1 MCFISLPTT
10 NLNKILKVETNN
22 ETFIPT
28 MKRYLFIIILIFCAV
43 VPMTAQYY
51 SVNYDKRTVAE
62 MTAAFASE
70 AATEAYYAEQ
80 VAKIR
85 EYYQAAEVAAA
96 GIFTSKFLDRRAL
109 TDLGLW
115 TSSTEN
121 YYYRRIYNMVSAK
134 IMPKIWTVAGMMLRS
149 PQNALYWGSY
159 LYKVCEETKTL
170 CYQFESIVTNS
181 RLSFRDIAFLE
192 INQELAAIL
201 KLSELGDVD
210 WKNLLDNFS
219 DIGSNFTKDNLKA
232 DIDNLY
238 AMGVSLASAGAG
250 NAVSSIVGNSNFNG
264 TLMDKT
270 SSVIEIAEN
279 TYDLYNNLSTNA
291 GNTLLQF
298 VGGQEGIANLFS
310 LSNYNTTAWITDY
323 AREGMGQYYTQRW
336 YIYSVDQG
344 SEKLCDYYPPTDDD
358 AILYGDHWYRISTTD
373 PDFYPSSSQREAAL
387 QNSENHAG
395 WSRSRVQQLNNSNDG
410 YNYNISY
417 YSSAYI
423 LSKKKSGQYAKAYAY
438 EIHVTKS
445 WYKQEVKYEDVFDS
459 YSMDMATFRAGL
471 NARLADYNDNEDGI
485 RYYIGSDSKR
495 YYQATNAEKMAGCE
509 TATIS
514 VTCHDGTKLGEGS
527 TQYKCSQCGGSVNAH
542 TKQCSMATSIT
553 SESVN
558 TSEIDAKIAETES
571 RIASIDTEIAR
582 LEAENSNLLKQI
594 QTSSVED
601 AARYRQQYNA
611 NKDRI
616 SVLKSERSAAEKEL
630 ADYNQAKQEAVD
642 GENAATDDYYR
653 IPAIMQD
660 CKNAYNLSWNG
671 AGAWEGNTFVRT
683 ASMPNINGTI
693 TFKATISIAR
703 KPKYFLGIKIHRA
716 IVQISWTLTTEYSD
730 TQVVAVIN
738 LDPSKT
744 DQEKADEVNAK
755 LSEIAREYP
764 SCEPTVEYAKSS
776 PVESDDTEDTY
787 HLLWTSDRLDIAR
800 QIDSRLTKIYADL
813 VSLEKMM
820 HYKHSIIDILRS
832 IAPLDT
838 DQGRRLTL
846 IERCRK
852 RWLRNAANSAHSDT
866 YNGKY
871 EEEDEDEDD
880 DEE

>member
-1 MCFISLPTT
+1 
-10 NLNKILKVETNN
+10 
-22 ETFIPT
+22 
-28 MKRYLFIIILIFCAV
+28 MKRYLFIIILFVCAA

-279 TYDLYNNLSTNA
+279 TYDLYNDLSTNA

-445 WYKQEVKYEDVFDS
+445 WYRQEVKYEDVFDS

-527 TQYKCSQCGGSVNAH
+527 TQYKCSQCGGSINAH
-542 TKQCSMATSIT
+542 TKQCSMATTIT

-571 RIASIDTEIAR
+571 RLASIDTEIAR
-582 LEAENSNLLKQI
+582 LEAENSNLLKLI

-616 SVLKSERSAAEKEL
+616 SALKSEKSAAEKEL

-642 GENAATDDYYR
+642 GENATTDDYYR

-871 EEEDEDEDD
+871 DEEDEDE
-880 DEE
+880 EEE

>member
-1 MCFISLPTT
+1 
-10 NLNKILKVETNN
+10 
-22 ETFIPT
+22 
-28 MKRYLFIIILIFCAV
+28 MKRYLFIIILFVCAA
-43 VPMTAQYY
+43 VPTTAQYY

-70 AATEAYYAEQ
+70 AATEAYYTEQ

-279 TYDLYNNLSTNA
+279 TYDLYNDLSTNA

-445 WYKQEVKYEDVFDS
+445 WYRQEVKYEDVFDS

-582 LEAENSNLLKQI
+582 LEAENSNLLKLI

-616 SVLKSERSAAEKEL
+616 SALKSEKSAAEKEL

-871 EEEDEDEDD
+871 DEEDEDE
-880 DEE
+880 EE

>member
-1 MCFISLPTT
+1 
-10 NLNKILKVETNN
+10 
-22 ETFIPT
+22 
-28 MKRYLFIIILIFCAV
+28 MKRYLFIIILFVCAA

-445 WYKQEVKYEDVFDS
+445 WYRQEVKYEDVFDS

-542 TKQCSMATSIT
+542 TKQCSMATTIT

-558 TSEIDAKIAETES
+558 TSEIDAKIAETE
-571 RIASIDTEIAR
+571 
-582 LEAENSNLLKQI
+582 
-594 QTSSVED
+594 
-601 AARYRQQYNA
+601 
-611 NKDRI
+611 
-616 SVLKSERSAAEKEL
+616 
-630 ADYNQAKQEAVD
+630 
-642 GENAATDDYYR
+642 
-653 IPAIMQD
+653 
-660 CKNAYNLSWNG
+660 
-671 AGAWEGNTFVRT
+671 
-683 ASMPNINGTI
+683 
-693 TFKATISIAR
+693 
-703 KPKYFLGIKIHRA
+703 
-716 IVQISWTLTTEYSD
+716 
-730 TQVVAVIN
+730 
-738 LDPSKT
+738 
-744 DQEKADEVNAK
+744 
-755 LSEIAREYP
+755 
-764 SCEPTVEYAKSS
+764 
-776 PVESDDTEDTY
+776 
-787 HLLWTSDRLDIAR
+787 
-800 QIDSRLTKIYADL
+800 
-813 VSLEKMM
+813 
-820 HYKHSIIDILRS
+820 
-832 IAPLDT
+832 
-838 DQGRRLTL
+838 GR
-846 IERCRK
+846 
-852 RWLRNAANSAHSDT
+852 
-866 YNGKY
+866 
-871 EEEDEDEDD
+871 
-880 DEE
+880 

>member
-1 MCFISLPTT
+1 
-10 NLNKILKVETNN
+10 
-22 ETFIPT
+22 
-28 MKRYLFIIILIFCAV
+28 MKRYLFIITFFICAV
-43 VPMTAQYY
+43 APTMAQYY
-51 SVNYDKRTVAE
+51 SVNFDKRTVAE

-96 GIFTSKFLDRRAL
+96 GVFTSKFLDRRAL

-115 TSSTEN
+115 TSATEN

-134 IMPKIWTVAGMMLRS
+134 IMPKIWTVAGMMLKS

-181 RLSFRDIAFLE
+181 RLSFSDIAFLE

-201 KLSELGDVD
+201 KLSELGNVD
-210 WKNLLDNFS
+210 WKNMFDNFS
-219 DIGSNFTKDNLKA
+219 NVGSNFTKENLKE

-238 AMGVSLASAGAG
+238 SMGVNLASAGAG
-250 NAVSSIVGNSNFNG
+250 NAVGSILGNSNFNG
-264 TLMDKT
+264 TLMEKT

-279 TYDLYNNLSTNA
+279 TYDLYENLSTNA

-298 VGGQEGIANLFS
+298 VGGEEGIANLFS

-358 AILYGDHWYRISTTD
+358 AILYGDHWNRISTKD
-373 PDFYPSSSQREAAL
+373 PNFYPSSSQWEAAL

-410 YNYNISY
+410 YNYSINY

-445 WYKQEVKYEDVFDS
+445 WYREEVKYEDVFDS
-459 YSMDMATFRAGL
+459 YSMDLTTFKAGL
-471 NARLADYNDNEDGI
+471 NARLSEYNDNEDGI
-485 RYYIGSDSKR
+485 RYYLGCDSKR

-514 VTCHDGTKLGEGS
+514 VTCHDGAKLGEGS
-527 TQYKCSQCGGSVNAH
+527 TQYKCSKCGGSVNAH
-542 TKQCSMATSIT
+542 TKQCAMATSVT
-553 SESVN
+553 SESID
-558 TSEIDAKIAETES
+558 TSELDSKISETES
-571 RIASIDTEIAR
+571 KIASIKSEIAS
-582 LEAENSNLLKQI
+582 LEAENTNLLKLI

-616 SVLKSERSAAEKEL
+616 SVLNSEKSAAENEL
-630 ADYNQAKQEAVD
+630 ASYNQAKQEAID
-642 GENAATDDYYR
+642 GENAVTDDYYR

-660 CKNAYNLSWNG
+660 CKTAYNLSWNG
-671 AGAWEGNTFVRT
+671 SGAWEGNTFVRT

-693 TFKATISIAR
+693 TFKATVSIAR

-716 IVQISWTLTTEYSD
+716 IVQISWSLTTEYSD

-738 LDPSKT
+738 LNPS
-744 DQEKADEVNAK
+744 DSDEEKANEVNAK

-764 SCEPTVEYAKSS
+764 SCDPTVEYAKNS
-776 PVESDDTEDTY
+776 PIESDDTEDTY

-800 QIDSRLTKIYADL
+800 QIDSRLTKIYAEL

-820 HYKHSIIDILRS
+820 HYKHSIIDIIRS
-832 IAPLDT
+832 IAPLNME
-838 DQGRRLTL
+838 QGRRLTL
-846 IERCRK
+846 IEQCRK
-852 RWLRNAANSAHSDT
+852 RWLRHAANSAHSDT

-871 EEEDEDEDD
+871 EEDEDEDN

>member
-1 MCFISLPTT
+1 
-10 NLNKILKVETNN
+10 
-22 ETFIPT
+22 
-28 MKRYLFIIILIFCAV
+28 MKRYLFIIILFVCAA

-445 WYKQEVKYEDVFDS
+445 WYRQEVKYEDVFDS

-542 TKQCSMATSIT
+542 TKQCSMATTIT

-558 TSEIDAKIAETES
+558 TSEIDAKIAETEG

-616 SVLKSERSAAEKEL
+616 SVLKSEKSAAEKEL

-716 IVQISWTLTTEYSD
+716 ILQISWELTSEYTD
-730 TQVVAVIN
+730 TQVVDVLT
-738 LDPSKT
+738 LDPNASDEEKT
-744 DQEKADEVNAK
+744 RQVNSRISEIAQEFPSCSITTEYAKSEATQTADNDDVIH
-755 LSEIAREYP
+755 LLWSSDRLEIARE
-764 SCEPTVEYAKSS
+764 V
-776 PVESDDTEDTY
+776 
-787 HLLWTSDRLDIAR
+787 
-800 QIDSRLTKIYADL
+800 DSRITKIYADL

-820 HYKHSIIDILRS
+820 HYKRSIIDVLKDILPS
-832 IAPLDT
+832 IDA
-838 DQGRRLTL
+838 DQGRRRTL
-846 IERCRK
+846 IEECYE
-852 RWLRNAANSAHSDT
+852 RWRENADPNRG
-866 YNGKY
+866 NG
-871 EEEDEDEDD
+871 EDNENEN
-880 DEE
+880 

>member
-1 MCFISLPTT
+1 
-10 NLNKILKVETNN
+10 
-22 ETFIPT
+22 
-28 MKRYLFIIILIFCAV
+28 MKRYLFIIILFVCAA

-181 RLSFRDIAFLE
+181 RLSFRDIAFLK

-445 WYKQEVKYEDVFDS
+445 WYRQEVKYEDVFDS

-542 TKQCSMATSIT
+542 TKQCSMATTIT

-558 TSEIDAKIAETES
+558 TSEIDAKIAETEG

-616 SVLKSERSAAEKEL
+616 SALKSEKSAAEKEL

-800 QIDSRLTKIYADL
+800 QIDSRITKIYADL

-871 EEEDEDEDD
+871 DEEDEDE
-880 DEE
+880 EEE

>member
-1 MCFISLPTT
+1 
-10 NLNKILKVETNN
+10 
-22 ETFIPT
+22 
-28 MKRYLFIIILIFCAV
+28 
-43 VPMTAQYY
+43 
-51 SVNYDKRTVAE
+51 
-62 MTAAFASE
+62 
-70 AATEAYYAEQ
+70 
-80 VAKIR
+80 
-85 EYYQAAEVAAA
+85 
-96 GIFTSKFLDRRAL
+96 
-109 TDLGLW
+109 
-115 TSSTEN
+115 
-121 YYYRRIYNMVSAK
+121 
-134 IMPKIWTVAGMMLRS
+134 
-149 PQNALYWGSY
+149 
-159 LYKVCEETKTL
+159 
-170 CYQFESIVTNS
+170 
-181 RLSFRDIAFLE
+181 
-192 INQELAAIL
+192 
-201 KLSELGDVD
+201 
-210 WKNLLDNFS
+210 
-219 DIGSNFTKDNLKA
+219 
-232 DIDNLY
+232 
-238 AMGVSLASAGAG
+238 MGVSLASAGAG

-279 TYDLYNNLSTNA
+279 TYDLYNDLSTNA

-445 WYKQEVKYEDVFDS
+445 WYRQEVKYEDVFDS

-527 TQYKCSQCGGSVNAH
+527 TQYKCSNCGGSVNAH
-542 TKQCSMATSIT
+542 TKQCSMATTIT

-558 TSEIDAKIAETES
+558 TSEIDAKIAEAES
-571 RIASIDTEIAR
+571 RITSIDTEISR
-582 LEAENSNLLKQI
+582 LEAENSNLQKLI

-616 SVLKSERSAAEKEL
+616 SALKSEKSAAEKEL

-642 GENAATDDYYR
+642 GENAATDDYNR

-871 EEEDEDEDD
+871 DEEDEDE
-880 DEE
+880 EE

>member
-1 MCFISLPTT
+1 
-10 NLNKILKVETNN
+10 
-22 ETFIPT
+22 
-28 MKRYLFIIILIFCAV
+28 MKRYLFIIILFVCAA

-445 WYKQEVKYEDVFDS
+445 WYRQEVKYEDVFDS

-558 TSEIDAKIAETES
+558 TSEIDAKIAEAES

-594 QTSSVED
+594 QTSSVEN

-616 SVLKSERSAAEKEL
+616 SVLKSEKSAAEKEL

-871 EEEDEDEDD
+871 DEEDEDE
-880 DEE
+880 EEE

>member
-1 MCFISLPTT
+1 
-10 NLNKILKVETNN
+10 
-22 ETFIPT
+22 
-28 MKRYLFIIILIFCAV
+28 MKRYLFIIILFVCAA

-210 WKNLLDNFS
+210 WKNLLDKFS

-279 TYDLYNNLSTNA
+279 TYDLYNDLSTNA

-445 WYKQEVKYEDVFDS
+445 WYRQEVKYEDVFDS

-542 TKQCSMATSIT
+542 TKQCSMATTIT

-558 TSEIDAKIAETES
+558 TSEIDAKIAETEG

-616 SVLKSERSAAEKEL
+616 SALKSEKSAAEKEL

-693 TFKATISIAR
+693 TFKATTSIAR

-787 HLLWTSDRLDIAR
+787 HLLWTSDRLEIAR

-871 EEEDEDEDD
+871 DEEDE
-880 DEE
+880 EEEE

>member
-1 MCFISLPTT
+1 
-10 NLNKILKVETNN
+10 
-22 ETFIPT
+22 
-28 MKRYLFIIILIFCAV
+28 MKRYLFIIILFVCAA

-459 YSMDMATFRAGL
+459 YSMDMATFRVGL

-582 LEAENSNLLKQI
+582 LEAENSNLLKLI

-616 SVLKSERSAAEKEL
+616 SVLKSEKSAAEKEL

-820 HYKHSIIDILRS
+820 HYKHSIIDILLS

-846 IERCRK
+846 IERCRM

-871 EEEDEDEDD
+871 DEEDEE
-880 DEE
+880 